1 MNWKTS
7 LAVAACCAGTLTL
20 SAQKMSVEFAE
31 SEMKRFPEAWQLDHG
46 KRLYFGYSQGVGCC
60 AMLDMWRY
68 TGDRK
73 YYDYVA
79 EWADTL
85 INDKGE
91 IYLYEMADYNLDFI
105 NSGKVLF
112 DIYAETGDPKYKKA
126 MDVLVRQLARQPRTH
141 EGAFWHKLIYP
152 FQVWLDGLY
161 MASPFL
167 ARYGATFDRPDLIDD
182 AVKQFLIC
190 ARRTFDNRTGLYFHA
205 YDESRNQRWSDPTTG
220 HSPNFW
226 GRSMG
231 WWFMALVDV
240 LDYIPED
247 HPRRA
252 DLITMVKGLAI
263 TLPEYQDKD
272 GLWYQ
277 VLDQIDREGNFPEA
291 SVTTQ
296 FMYAYA
302 KAVNKGY
309 IDSSYI
315 AVAEKAYDG
324 LRKKL
329 LKKNDDKTWT
339 LTRCCAVG
347 GLGGSKYRDG
357 SFNYYINER
366 MRDNDAKATGPYI
379 MGCIQ
384 LEKYWAEHEAR
395 SSKKR

>member
-1 MNWKTS
+1 M
-7 LAVAACCAGTLTL
+7 
-20 SAQKMSVEFAE
+20 
-31 SEMKRFPEAWQLDHG
+31 
-46 KRLYFGYSQGVGCC
+46 
-60 AMLDMWRY
+60 
-68 TGDRK
+68 
-73 YYDYVA
+73 
-79 EWADTL
+79 
-85 INDKGE
+85 
-91 IYLYEMADYNLDFI
+91 
-105 NSGKVLF
+105 
-112 DIYAETGDPKYKKA
+112 
-126 MDVLVRQLARQPRTH
+126 
-141 EGAFWHKLIYP
+141 
-152 FQVWLDGLY
+152 
-161 MASPFL
+161 
-167 ARYGATFDRPDLIDD
+167 
-182 AVKQFLIC
+182 KQFLIC

-263 TLPEYQDKD
+263 TLPEYQDED

-329 LKKNDDKTWT
+329 LKRTT
-339 LTRCCAVG
+339 TRRGPSPVAVPWVVWVAA
-347 GLGGSKYRDG
+347 S
-357 SFNYYINER
+357 IA
-366 MRDNDAKATGPYI
+366 M
-379 MGCIQ
+379 
-384 LEKYWAEHEAR
+384 AR
-395 SSKKR
+395 STTISTNAYVTTTPRLPALYHGVHSTRKILG